1 METAGEGGTLSK
13 SRDGVTDRSV
23 IEGGTNVYPVVY
35 GFVLATE
42 ALQLLHQ
49 SWGHVPP
56 ARMQEILLNGA
67 VLGPTINEGMF
78 RNLHKFKCVTC
89 FRSKL
94 TKPSHQ
100 GSLPTNEAVG
110 KFFGCDVYGPIAVPS
125 IRGNVFVYGIIEYK
139 SKHVWLFCPINKKVS
154 SCIESFLVDE
164 IVRLRASNPELGIIT
179 FVMDN
184 GESKSTIIERMM
196 LRYNIVQKYTS
207 YNTPEYNALI
217 ERFWRTIVE
226 MATAILLDSE
236 LPDTYWE
243 DALLCDIYIQ

>member
-1 METAGEGGTLSK
+1 M
-13 SRDGVTDRSV
+13 
-23 IEGGTNVYPVVY
+23 
-35 GFVLATE
+35 
-42 ALQLLHQ
+42 
-49 SWGHVPP
+49 
-56 ARMQEILLNGA
+56 
-67 VLGPTINEGMF
+67 
-78 RNLHKFKCVTC
+78 
-89 FRSKL
+89 
-94 TKPSHQ
+94 
-100 GSLPTNEAVG
+100 G

-139 SKHVWLFCPINKKVS
+139 SKHVWLFCRKNKKVS

-184 GESKSTIIERMM
+184 GESKSTIIEHMM
-196 LRYNIVQKYTS
+196 LSYNIVQQYTT

-243 DALLCDIYIQ
+243 DALLCALYIYNRIPPVRKPTNEDEVWMSPREIFYKNGPPTFGHLLLFGSRVVAFIPKELRDLKGLNERGDDCILVGFAEKTIHGYICYKPTTNTYFYPIASS